1 MTMRREIFAHT
12 YSSPLGLMG
21 MTSDGC
27 RLTGLW
33 FEGQRHAPAQL
44 PSPAVSNL
52 PEVFHQAQHW
62 LDLYFGGKIPDFTPP
77 LALESSAFRLAVWEV
92 LRAIPYGQTMTYGQ
106 IARILAEKSGL
117 SEMSAQAVGGAVGHN
132 KISILIPCHRVV
144 GRDQSLT
151 GYAGGLERKK
161 WLLELEKG
169 NVRHSS
175 AYGTY
180 SNSSGKNL

>member
-52 PEVFHQAQHW
+52 PEVFRQAQHW

-132 KISILIPCHRVV
+132 PICLMIPCHRVV
-144 GRDQSLT
+144 GAKGHLT
-151 GYAGGLERKK
+151 GYAAGLERKAY
-161 WLLELEKG
+161 LLELERRTSLPDPKY
-169 NVRHSS
+169 
-175 AYGTY
+175 ACP
-180 SNSSGKNL
+180 

>member
-1 MTMRREIFAHT
+1 MTMRREIFTHT

-21 MTSDGC
+21 MTSDGR

-33 FEGQRHAPAQL
+33 FEGQRHAPAPL
-44 PSPAVSNL
+44 PPSAVSDL
-52 PEVFHQAQHW
+52 PEVFRQAQRW

-132 KISILIPCHRVV
+132 PICLMIPCHRVV
-144 GRDQSLT
+144 GAKGHLT
-151 GYAGGLERKK
+151 GYAAGLERKAY
-161 WLLELEKG
+161 LLELERRTSLPDPKY
-169 NVRHSS
+169 
-175 AYGTY
+175 ACP
-180 SNSSGKNL
+180 